1 MCAACVTHV
10 RRRPLCL
17 AMQTHELRKVAAT
30 SATWLVGDLAAHSC
44 APMSVSA
51 LDKDVATRLFKMLA
65 VNEQTAESVKRDHA
79 AYAKLSMLTQQA
91 QMLQAQAINTVNKVA
106 AKADDSVEITST
118 STALSTE
125 FDDGAKRLLKMMNVN
140 VENDLRF
147 VLGIGGGFALIYCL
161 TMVVMLFFNLYTGL
175 KLAGKKVISISAKNN
190 QKTA

>member
-1 MCAACVTHV
+1 
-10 RRRPLCL
+10 
-17 AMQTHELRKVAAT
+17 
-30 SATWLVGDLAAHSC
+30 
-44 APMSVSA
+44 MSVSA

-140 VENDLRF
+140 ERAVATIKHDHGACSKLSLLAEQVGFPCCVEQVDLPR
-147 VLGIGGGFALIYCL
+147 
-161 TMVVMLFFNLYTGL
+161 
-175 KLAGKKVISISAKNN
+175 
-190 QKTA
+190 